1 MAIQTRPRDRRSVRD
16 GTGVKTMRAETGP
29 QAWVEGDVTDLRERA
44 VQALVDLA
52 ACFPYAWERR
62 PVPGL
67 RLAVR
72 DSASS
77 TETLVSVDGGWY
89 VAAVGA
95 EEPPGCLAAVG
106 RPGEAVE
113 ALVRRLAASGS
124 GSGSSAGFAVVG
136 GGV

>member
-16 GTGVKTMRAETGP
+16 GTGVKTMRAEMGP
-29 QAWVEGDVTDLRERA
+29 QAWGRCDVDTDLNEVA
-44 VQALVDLA
+44 VKALVDLG

-72 DSASS
+72 DGASS
-77 TETLVSVDGGWY
+77 TETLVSVGGGWY

-95 EEPPGCLAAVG
+95 EEAPGCLAAVG

-124 GSGSSAGFAVVG
+124 GSSVGFAVVG